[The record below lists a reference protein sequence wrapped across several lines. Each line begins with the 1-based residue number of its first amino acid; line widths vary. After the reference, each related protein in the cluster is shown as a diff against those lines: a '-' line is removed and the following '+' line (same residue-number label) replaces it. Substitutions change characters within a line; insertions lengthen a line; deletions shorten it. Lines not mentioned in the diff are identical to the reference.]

1 MAKSFR
7 VARGRVASTY
17 SISLLPKHVP
27 MLEELEKKSGKSRSL
42 LFQEFLERAYKELIE
57 KMKQEESKV

>member
-1 MAKSFR
+1 MVKSFR
-7 VARGRVASTY
+7 IAHGRVASTY

-27 MLEELEKKSGKSRSL
+27 MLEELENSTGKSRSL

-57 KMKQEESKV
+57 KMKQEEHKT